1 MLAIP
6 HGSQN
11 TSGIQQ
17 VPGEDANTCCFKR
30 FGRGRRPGQSMYLM
44 PLIRQPECQVFTDKT
59 SSSCNENSHT
69 GPSPVYELIAPR
81 LISSTI
87 GGSSKALVS
96 PRLEVSPS
104 ATFRRM
110 RPMIFPEAVLDRRS
124 HPLNSRH

>member
-1 MLAIP
+1 
-6 HGSQN
+6 
-11 TSGIQQ
+11 
-17 VPGEDANTCCFKR
+17 
-30 FGRGRRPGQSMYLM
+30 MYLM

-104 ATFRRM
+104 ATFRSM
-110 RPMIFPEAVLDRRS
+110 RRMIFPERVLGNPRTNWLLSGLAMGPIKRA
-124 HPLNSRH
+124 NVAEQNGR